1 MIGVLASYAVDGR
14 SGVAMRRFAEYEAG
28 GVPFVWDSGAWSVF
42 TGAAKVTAEDHTE
55 WIQSLGETSARFV
68 ALDVIGDPDAT
79 LANYRDQRAAGVNV
93 EPTLHYGEPLDQID
107 ALLACGD
114 VDWFNVGGIVGAL
127 ARPSEHRN
135 VAAFVAAVRRRL
147 PSEVKIHALG
157 CTHPTIA
164 RLVDFDA
171 GDSTSWLSSRR
182 ARSLRLFDEVRG
194 DWRRFRVATTSADV
208 ERADSTWIPEMRDT
222 AWNGAYQHGAWL
234 RSQYNLDPADLVD
247 HPDFSLLL
255 AASIESIDRFT
266 RWTESLHG
274 SATVVYL
281 AGGIS
286 ERAALALAHDRATST
301 TQEAPAP

>member
-28 GVPFVWDSGAWSVF
+28 GVPFLWDSGAWSVF

-157 CTHPTIA
+157 CIHPDIV
-164 RLVDFDA
+164 RLVSVDA
-171 GDSTSWLSSRR
+171 
-182 ARSLRLFDEVRG
+182 
-194 DWRRFRVATTSADV
+194 
-208 ERADSTWIPEMRDT
+208 ADSTYWLNVARFRSLPLFDTDRADWRKFPVITTARDGRRDQT
-222 AWNGAYQHGAWL
+222 WRTAYQAGAFL
-234 RSQYNLDPADLVD
+234 RDQYGLTPDDVAL
-247 HPDFSLLL
+247 HPDDNQLL
-255 AASIESIDRFT
+255 AVAIESHRRF
-266 RWTESLHG
+266 
-274 SATVVYL
+274 SAWAADIHQHPVTVYL
-281 AGGIS
+281 AGAVQS
-286 ERAALALAHDRATST
+286 PVAAGELLEVPIA
-301 TQEAPAP
+301 